1 MEASWGPKGINLLGV
16 RLLDIRYYHI
26 PGSICTIGRPISP
39 GERKMFG
46 ASEEFARMLMK
57 ERIMRT
63 ECKGEQRDWCRLEY
77 RMGPRYG

>member
-1 MEASWGPKGINLLGV
+1 
-16 RLLDIRYYHI
+16 
-26 PGSICTIGRPISP
+26 
-39 GERKMFG
+39 MFG